1 MSLIQRLFNSLSPVL
16 ESRVLDIPLRHFFL
30 PTAETRMPQSRHFAL
45 LNATRLCL
53 FRMGKAGRRKRSAL
67 EYELFDGAGCSRS
80 SGLQLELAPNNESGY
95 AGVSG
100 PTTSS
105 RWQAFVRVE
114 REGHKVRRNVGSF
127 DTAQEAAVQ
136 RALALLGSV
145 EVLSPSSRGPRST
158 GMLPVTTHCCL
169 TFCLVLSRVL
179 PCLTGAKSEVSSAAL
194 GELSINLFGNV
205 MPLSAPARAAVASDE
220 AACSDRQCCGC
231 GRPRTAARC
240 LCELHRAHE
249 GLGHGGLQHVV
260 PC

>member
-16 ESRVLDIPLRHFFL
+16 ETRVLDIPLRHFFL

-67 EYELFDGAGCSRS
+67 EYELFDSADCS

-100 PTTSS
+100 PTTSG

-158 GMLPVTTHCCL
+158 GMLPVL
-169 TFCLVLSRVL
+169 TVAS
-179 PCLTGAKSEVSSAAL
+179 
-194 GELSINLFGNV
+194 
-205 MPLSAPARAAVASDE
+205 LSASYSHVYCLASQARSPRYLPQLWASFLST
-220 AACSDRQCCGC
+220 CS
-231 GRPRTAARC
+231 AM
-240 LCELHRAHE
+240 
-249 GLGHGGLQHVV
+249 
-260 PC
+260 

>member
-1 MSLIQRLFNSLSPVL
+1 M
-16 ESRVLDIPLRHFFL
+16 
-30 PTAETRMPQSRHFAL
+30 
-45 LNATRLCL
+45 
-53 FRMGKAGRRKRSAL
+53 
-67 EYELFDGAGCSRS
+67 
-80 SGLQLELAPNNESGY
+80 
-95 AGVSG
+95 
-100 PTTSS
+100 
-105 RWQAFVRVE
+105 E

-158 GMLPVTTHCCL
+158 GMLPVLTVASLSASYSHVYCL
-169 TFCLVLSRVL
+169 G
-179 PCLTGAKSEVSSAAL
+179 LTGAKSEVSSAAL

-231 GRPRTAARC
+231 GRPRTAAQRC